1 MAFNLDDY
9 EPVAVR
15 LARFLDANPDGR
27 VITDLVHYSENRCV
41 FRCDIYKG
49 DTLIATGWE
58 EETRGE
64 GHINKTSHLANCETG
79 AVGRALANAGLA
91 GSDPSKRASR
101 EEMAKVQ
108 RAQPGSAA
116 RPMDSGKGF
125 ATPKQIGFIKALA
138 RGKELDDNDTLELL
152 HATLGVKDVVLET
165 LTAAQASQVIE
176 AWKQ

>member
-15 LARFLDANPDGR
+15 LARFLDLHPDGR
-27 VITDLVHYSENRCV
+27 VITDLVHYTEQRCV
-41 FRCDIYKG
+41 FRCDLYVAG
-49 DTLIATGWE
+49 TLIATGWE

-91 GSDPSKRASR
+91 GSDPAKRASR
-101 EEMAKVQ
+101 EEMNKVQ
-108 RAQPGSAA
+108 RAQPGSAT
-116 RPMDSGKGF
+116 RTMDSGKGF

-138 RGKELDDNDTLELL
+138 RGKELDDNETLELL
-152 HATLGVKDVVLET
+152 HATLGVTDVVIET

-176 AWKQ
+176 AWKS

>member
-9 EPVAVR
+9 EPVAIR

-27 VITDLVHYSENRCV
+27 VITDLVHYTDNRCV

-49 DTLIATGWE
+49 ETLIATGWE

-91 GSDPSKRASR
+91 GSDPLKRASR

-108 RAQPGSAA
+108 RVQAGSMAS
-116 RPMDSGKGF
+116 PTSL
-125 ATPKQIGFIKALA
+125 ATPKQLGFIKKLA
-138 RGKELDDNDTLELL
+138 KDRGLNDEAMFDDIMERFQHPLES
-152 HATLGVKDVVLET
+152 
-165 LTAAQASQVIE
+165 LTAREASQLIE
-176 AWKQ
+176 AWK